1 MRIVI
6 TGATGFIGRR
16 LVSVLAERGDE
27 LVLLARDPARALAGA
42 PKGARAAR
50 WDAAMPDEGFRDA
63 LAGADAVV
71 HLAGEP
77 VNARRWS
84 DEHKRNIMDTRV
96 LGTRN
101 LVRAIG
107 ALPSSERPKVL
118 ASASGVDYYGDT
130 GDVEKSEDAGPGE
143 TFLAKVCVAWERE
156 ALEARQHGARVSCA
170 RTGIVLG
177 EGGGALEPMLLAF
190 KLFVGGPVAGGRQ
203 WFPWLHVDDMVAM
216 YLAAIEDERV
226 RAPFNAV
233 TESVRMSEFSRALGR
248 AMNRPSWMPVPR
260 FAVELVMGEMGRV
273 VAESKRIA
281 PAFLRSIDFRWRH
294 PTLDDAL
301 RDALRRR

>member
-156 ALEARQHGARVSCA
+156 ALEARQHGGEGVLRAHGYCVGRGGRGARADVARVQALRGRACGGGKTVVSVAACG
-170 RTGIVLG
+170 RYGGDVLG
-177 EGGGALEPMLLAF
+177 GDRG
-190 KLFVGGPVAGGRQ
+190 
-203 WFPWLHVDDMVAM
+203 
-216 YLAAIEDERV
+216 
-226 RAPFNAV
+226 
-233 TESVRMSEFSRALGR
+233 
-248 AMNRPSWMPVPR
+248 
-260 FAVELVMGEMGRV
+260 
-273 VAESKRIA
+273 
-281 PAFLRSIDFRWRH
+281 
-294 PTLDDAL
+294 
-301 RDALRRR
+301 